1 VIGHYLPNK
10 TKTYYSTLSS
20 LFQTTIHRLKQ
31 PVVPPARLKAR
42 WRKPPQDV
50 AKINCD
56 GAFMQEERSGGWG
69 FVIRSSEGEVIFTGF
84 GNLKRVLEPFH
95 AEIIACLQAVQRA
108 ADLGLQKV
116 ILETDALMVVQ
127 AALSSIDDRSSASGL
142 VWELKALLRC
152 NFSSWVVAHNPRSCN
167 LVAHGLAALG
177 YKLSPETAVFDNIP
191 MCIYELLAND
201 LAPVI
206 E

>member
-1 VIGHYLPNK
+1 LIRAYADE
-10 TKTYYSTLSS
+10 TST
-20 LFQTTIHRLKQ
+20 LKQ
-31 PVVPPARLKAR
+31 PVVPPPRLKAR

-116 ILETDALMVVQ
+116 ILETDAFMVVQ

-167 LVAHGLAALG
+167 LVAHGLAALS
-177 YKLSPETAVFDNIP
+177 YKLSPDTAVFDNIP